1 MTDKI
6 EKQNGV
12 IWFDKTGLSVYLQNK
27 PFLRLNFTPDCFNN
41 LEIVD
46 RSKLENLIRNFIKSN
61 KLFYLSFILII
72 TSDVLFEKDWIL
84 PQTEIQKKE
93 ESDFI
98 DSIPFENILTH
109 SWIKD
114 NKKRLIA
121 TNQDYIFSIRDIFE
135 QENGHLIGVFP
146 YSMFG
151 ANIRNQSVKDILKNI
166 SNLKQDNLYD
176 ESKELPSPKS
186 IEEIEKNKNTDK
198 SLIPVLILIF
208 ITLIGLLI
216 FLMIRK

>member
-98 DSIPFENILTH
+98 DSIPFENISTH

>member
-151 ANIRNQSVKDILKNI
+151 ANIRNQSVKDILKKI